1 METVARTQTAF
12 RIKNGLLER
21 LKWKAK
27 KANKSLNSYVEDL
40 IEEDVGNE
48 VVFPKLTEEEFEKA
62 RDLADRYVLK
72 DCRLPREYEGL
83 DAYETVEM
91 DKKIIE
97 EALYEANNC

>member
-1 METVARTQTAF
+1 MLYSMEAVARTQTAF

-40 IEEDVGNE
+40 IEEDVGH
-48 VVFPKLTEEEFEKA
+48 
-62 RDLADRYVLK
+62 
-72 DCRLPREYEGL
+72 EGL

-91 DKKIIE
+91 D
-97 EALYEANNC
+97 

>member
-1 METVARTQTAF
+1 MEAVARTQTAF

-40 IEEDVGNE
+40 IEEDVGH
-48 VVFPKLTEEEFEKA
+48 
-62 RDLADRYVLK
+62 
-72 DCRLPREYEGL
+72 EGL

-91 DKKIIE
+91 D
-97 EALYEANNC
+97 